1 MTIRLR
7 SLWIYHLLIKEW
19 RKGFLFFSLYS
30 SLLASVTAQT
40 SSLVGVVT
48 DESGNPLPG
57 VLIQLTAEPSK
68 GTVSDVNGNYR
79 IDVAPTNILKFSFI
93 GYISQEIT
101 VGSQTKIDIKLE
113 PDITALDEIV
123 VVGYGVQKRENLTGS
138 VTQVTPEAM
147 ADRPTINLS
156 E

>member
-1 MTIRLR
+1 MTIILR

-68 GTVSDVNGNYR
+68 GTISDVNGSYK
-79 IDVAPTNILKFSFI
+79 IDAAPTDILKFSF
-93 GYISQEIT
+93 
-101 VGSQTKIDIKLE
+101 VFVNAVRKGSPLPLFGLVPIL
-113 PDITALDEIV
+113 IV
-123 VVGYGVQKRENLTGS
+123 CL
-138 VTQVTPEAM
+138 A
-147 ADRPTINLS
+147 IC
-156 E
+156 